1 MLDTR
6 MKSFNRAL
14 VTALFF
20 FCFMTSAPRAD
31 DGFYRLWWNEEKD
44 GIFELL
50 ETERGIEGITR
61 WGKKPMVD
69 SKNPDETLRDRDLKG
84 ITFLWGF
91 EYDEK
96 KNIWKDG
103 KVYDPN
109 SGKTYSA
116 KLQLIDGGKR
126 LKMRGYVGVS
136 LFGRTAKFDPV
147 SAADV
152 PPSLMPTAPDQAKT
166 NTSSQ

>member
-1 MLDTR
+1 MHHTVGQLY
-6 MKSFNRAL
+6 KRAL
-14 VTALFF
+14 FLALFF
-20 FCFMTSAPRAD
+20 MFLSASAAQAD
-31 DGFYRLWWNEEKD
+31 DDYYRLWWNEEKD
-44 GIFELL
+44 GIFELV

-61 WGKKPMVD
+61 WGKKPMLD
-69 SKNPDETLRDRDLKG
+69 SKNPDKTLRSRNLKG

-91 EYDEK
+91 EYDKK
-96 KNIWKDG
+96 KNTWKDG
-103 KVYDPN
+103 KVYDPT

-147 SAADV
+147 MSAD
-152 PPSLMPTAPDQAKT
+152 MPDDLAQIFQDQRKTSAPK
-166 NTSSQ
+166 